1 MELLVKQLSKS
12 YKDKEVLKNISFKA
26 SEGEILTIIGDSG
39 CGKSTLLKI
48 LNFIETKNDGIIIL
62 GDETESQPD
71 FRLNFGLVF
80 QNFNLFPSLTVYDNI
95 LLPLKSKIKREIKK
109 DNVKFFQRQKELELR
124 LSKEKDYLN
133 YLIDKLN
140 IRSILNQYP
149 SSLSGG
155 QAQRVAIVRSLVIK
169 PKVLCLDEPTSALD
183 PKLVL
188 EVATIIKSLKDL
200 GMIIIVVTHD
210 IKLCSNISDNI
221 IFLKDGSI
229 LESGNKDILTNPNSI
244 ELKKFLS

>member
-26 SEGEILTIIGDSG
+26 CEGEILTIIGDSG

-48 LNFIETKNDGIIIL
+48 LNFIETKNDGIINL

-109 DNVKFFQRQKELELR
+109 DKVKFFQRQKELELR

-188 EVATIIKSLKDL
+188 EVANIIKSLKDL

-221 IFLKDGSI
+221 IFLKDGNI

-244 ELKKFLS
+244 ELKEFLS

>member
-48 LNFIETKNDGIIIL
+48 LNFIETKNDGIINL

-188 EVATIIKSLKDL
+188 EVANIIKSLKDL

-221 IFLKDGSI
+221 IFLKDGNI

-244 ELKKFLS
+244 ELKEFLS

>member
-48 LNFIETKNDGIIIL
+48 LNFIETKNDGIINL

-109 DNVKFFQRQKELELR
+109 DKVKFFQRQKELELR

-183 PKLVL
+183 PKLVI

-221 IFLKDGSI
+221 IFLKDGNI

-244 ELKKFLS
+244 ELKEFLS

>member
-188 EVATIIKSLKDL
+188 EVANIIKSLKDL

-210 IKLCSNISDNI
+210 IKLCSNISGNI
-221 IFLKDGSI
+221 IFLKDGNI

-244 ELKKFLS
+244 ELKEFLS

>member
-48 LNFIETKNDGIIIL
+48 LNFIETKNDGIINL

-109 DNVKFFQRQKELELR
+109 DKVKFFQRQKELELR

-221 IFLKDGSI
+221 IFLKDGNI

-244 ELKKFLS
+244 ELKEFLS

>member
-109 DNVKFFQRQKELELR
+109 DKVKFFQRQKELELR

-188 EVATIIKSLKDL
+188 EVANIIKSLKDL

-221 IFLKDGSI
+221 IFLKDGNI

-244 ELKKFLS
+244 ELKEFLS

>member
-26 SEGEILTIIGDSG
+26 CEGEILTIIGDSG

-48 LNFIETKNDGIIIL
+48 LNFIETKNDGIINL

-95 LLPLKSKIKREIKK
+95 LLPLKSKVKREIKK
-109 DNVKFFQRQKELELR
+109 DKVKFFQRQKELELR

-221 IFLKDGSI
+221 IFLKDGNI

-244 ELKKFLS
+244 ELKEFLS

>member
-109 DNVKFFQRQKELELR
+109 DKVKFFQRQKELELR

-221 IFLKDGSI
+221 IFLKDGNI

-244 ELKKFLS
+244 ELKEFLS

>member
-26 SEGEILTIIGDSG
+26 CEGEILTIIGDSG

-109 DNVKFFQRQKELELR
+109 DKVKFFQRQKELELR

-133 YLIDKLN
+133 YLIDKVN

-188 EVATIIKSLKDL
+188 EVANIIKSLKDL

-221 IFLKDGSI
+221 IFLKDGNI

-244 ELKKFLS
+244 ELKEFLS

>member
-109 DNVKFFQRQKELELR
+109 DKVKFFQRQKELELR

-188 EVATIIKSLKDL
+188 EVANIIKSLKDL

-244 ELKKFLS
+244 ELKEFLS

>member
-188 EVATIIKSLKDL
+188 EVANIIKSLKDL

-221 IFLKDGSI
+221 IFLKDGNI

>member
-26 SEGEILTIIGDSG
+26 CEGEILTIIGDSG

-188 EVATIIKSLKDL
+188 EVANIIKSLKDL

-221 IFLKDGSI
+221 IFLKDGNI

-244 ELKKFLS
+244 ELKEFLS

>member
-12 YKDKEVLKNISFKA
+12 YKGKEVLKNISFKA

-48 LNFIETKNDGIIIL
+48 LNFIETKNDGIINL

-109 DNVKFFQRQKELELR
+109 DKVKFFQRQKELELR

-221 IFLKDGSI
+221 IFLKDGNI

-244 ELKKFLS
+244 ELKEFLS

>member
-48 LNFIETKNDGIIIL
+48 LNFIETKNDGIINL

-109 DNVKFFQRQKELELR
+109 DKVKFFQRQKELELR

-188 EVATIIKSLKDL
+188 EVANIIKSLKDL

-221 IFLKDGSI
+221 IFLKDGNI
-229 LESGNKDILTNPNSI
+229 LENGNKDILTNPNSI
-244 ELKKFLS
+244 ELKEFLS

>member
-188 EVATIIKSLKDL
+188 EVANIIKSLKDL

>member
-26 SEGEILTIIGDSG
+26 CEGEILTIIGDSG

-109 DNVKFFQRQKELELR
+109 DKVKFFQRQKELELR

-188 EVATIIKSLKDL
+188 EVANIIKSLKDL

-221 IFLKDGSI
+221 IFLKDGNI

-244 ELKKFLS
+244 ELKEFLS

>member
-48 LNFIETKNDGIIIL
+48 LNFIETKNDGIINL

-109 DNVKFFQRQKELELR
+109 DKVNFFQRQKELELR

-221 IFLKDGSI
+221 IFLKDGNI
-229 LESGNKDILTNPNSI
+229 LESGNRDILTNPNSI
-244 ELKKFLS
+244 ELKEFLS

>member
-188 EVATIIKSLKDL
+188 EVANIIKSLKDL

-244 ELKKFLS
+244 ELKEFLS